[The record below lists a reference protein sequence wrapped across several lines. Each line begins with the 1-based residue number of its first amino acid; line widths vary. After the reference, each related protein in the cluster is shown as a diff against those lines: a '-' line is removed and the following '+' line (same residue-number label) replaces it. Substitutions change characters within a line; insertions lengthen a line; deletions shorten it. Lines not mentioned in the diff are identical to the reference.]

1 MFNKSGA
8 ELKRWAQ
15 ISLLGKFSNSQLL
28 WKETFDIYQEKKTE
42 IDDFLTKII
51 QKFNKVK
58 VIFTGQKL
66 VLM

>member
-1 MFNKSGA
+1 MGA
-8 ELKRWAQ
+8 NITTREIQ
-15 ISLLGKFSNSQLL
+15 QQPTL

-66 VLM
+66 VLMLATR

>member
-1 MFNKSGA
+1 MGA
-8 ELKRWAQ
+8 NVTTREIQ
-15 ISLLGKFSNSQLL
+15 QQPTL

-51 QKFNKVK
+51 QKFNLNKVK
-58 VIFTGQKL
+58 VIFTGQEL